1 MQFLEELQLLVVK
14 NNLPML
20 FVGSMWLK
28 CLVLHLCSRVSFPF
42 KKQFS
47 QDILPC
53 LMEKTKQLKCSPT

>member
-28 CLVLHLCSRVSFPF
+28 CLVLHLCSRVSFPS
-42 KKQFS
+42 KNQFS

-53 LMEKTKQLKCSPT
+53 LMEKTKQL